1 MAEKE
6 TAFRRKPKKEKKKK
20 EGFSLFGKKKKK
32 KDNDELHVQVDGN
45 GTVVGIKTKPNTIL
59 SRPSF
64 ENMNL

>member
-1 MAEKE
+1 M
-6 TAFRRKPKKEKKKK
+6 
-20 EGFSLFGKKKKK
+20 FGKKKKK